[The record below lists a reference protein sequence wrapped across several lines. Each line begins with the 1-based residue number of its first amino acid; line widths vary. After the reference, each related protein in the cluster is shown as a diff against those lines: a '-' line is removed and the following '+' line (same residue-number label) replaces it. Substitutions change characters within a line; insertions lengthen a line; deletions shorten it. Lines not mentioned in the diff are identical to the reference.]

1 MVHALHREV
10 NSAYPEDNKNHSG
23 SGTPPFT
30 WSDWRQTR
38 IRAADPHQS
47 DPTAQLS
54 LSGADTVSGRT
65 SVTAQKPRQRPLPN
79 IRMLASSNALAG
91 GGTAL
96 RRGRRPN

>member
-1 MVHALHREV
+1 MVHALHKEV
-10 NSAYPEDNKNHSG
+10 NNAYSGDDKNHSG
-23 SGTPPFT
+23 SGTPPFA

-47 DPTAQLS
+47 DRTAQLA
-54 LSGADTVSGRT
+54 LSGADTVPGRA

-79 IRMLASSNALAG
+79 VKMLASSNALAG

-96 RRGRRPN
+96 

>member
-1 MVHALHREV
+1 MVHTLRRGVKSVH
-10 NSAYPEDNKNHSG
+10 PEDDKNHSG
-23 SGTPPFT
+23 SSPSPFA

-38 IRAADPHQS
+38 VRAADPHQS
-47 DPTAQLS
+47 DLTAQLS

-79 IRMLASSNALAG
+79 IRMLAGSNALAG

-96 RRGRRPN
+96 